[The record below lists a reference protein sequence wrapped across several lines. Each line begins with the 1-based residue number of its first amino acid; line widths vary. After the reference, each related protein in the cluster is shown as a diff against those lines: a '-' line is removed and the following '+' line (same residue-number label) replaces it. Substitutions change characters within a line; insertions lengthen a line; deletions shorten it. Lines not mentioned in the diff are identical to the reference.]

1 MKEKMPFMKPLKKA
15 LSAVICLCLLLSLL
29 GCDSNII
36 TSEYPVNFGG
46 QRFEVAPNNIL
57 CLSRQIFMAAD
68 YLGYSDRCLFGDYG
82 TDDDPDFNAIL
93 NAAPEVVIT
102 ANDFIFSQKERFD
115 NAGIKICKQPL
126 PQTLEEYKN
135 FLIQLGA
142 FFGGNKTGKEV
153 AQKVVNDI
161 TESVTNVKDFVNTKP
176 NVSYLVFYEEGK
188 CAAKG
193 DYLIDLLENCGLN
206 GYSNQD
212 YFTDDQKVIS
222 ANPQVIICTNALKD
236 YFKQEQF
243 APCEFYKNNAVYV
256 LDISEATSM
265 GANTLTSIYKLFEQ
279 MYQDFLN
286 EGKKDEV

>member
-1 MKEKMPFMKPLKKA
+1 MKFLLKA
-15 LSAVICLCLLLSLL
+15 LSAVVCICTLCLCT
-29 GCDSNII
+29 GCTSDMVI
-36 TSEYPVNFGG
+36 SEYPVNFGG
-46 QRFEVAPNNIL
+46 QRFDIAPNNIL
-57 CLSRQIFMAAD
+57 CLSRQVFSAAD
-68 YLGYSDRCLFGDYG
+68 YLGYSDRCLTGDYG
-82 TDDDPDFNAIL
+82 TDDHPDYDAIL

-102 ANDFIFSQKERFD
+102 ANDFIFSQKDRFD
-115 NAGIKICKQPL
+115 KAGIKICKQSL

-135 FLIQLGA
+135 FLTQLGS
-142 FFGGNKTGKEV
+142 FFGGNKTGKAA

-161 TESVTNVKDFVNTKP
+161 DESVNNVKEFANTKP
-176 NVSYLVFYEEGK
+176 DFSYLVFYEEGK
-188 CAAKG
+188 CAANG

-206 GYSNQD
+206 GYNNQD
-212 YFTDDQKVIS
+212 YFTDDRKIIS
-222 ANPQVIICTNALKD
+222 ANPQVIICTEALKD

-265 GANTLTSIYKLFEQ
+265 GANTLPSIYKLFEQ